1 MSSVLLNPDIRSLE
15 AVSAPRRESF
25 DVTALTGFLDGE
37 FAALKSDIRAV
48 LRQPQFGYRY
58 DIDRT
63 SYRDLILR
71 RCHELAR
78 HGWGAAL
85 FPDGTRSGDVPKF
98 LAAFETIGVSDPN
111 LLVKFGLQFGLFGG
125 AILYLGTRR
134 HHEQYLPKVASME
147 LVGCYAMT
155 ELGHGSDTRR
165 LQTIATYDV
174 ATDEFLIDTP
184 AESACKQFIGNAALH
199 ASMAIVFAQL
209 EVREQRHGVFGFLVP
224 IRDGTGALCRGV
236 RVGDSGQKAG
246 LLGIDNGWIRFDRVR
261 IPRANLLDRFG
272 SVTRE
277 GEYCSDV
284 VEDPT
289 ALIQRCMSGGRIA
302 IALGALSAAKSGLT
316 IAIRYGAQRRQFG
329 KLNEH
334 LLLDYPLH
342 QRRLLPRLAQVFA
355 LDFALKHASS
365 LARDINALTDPAFE
379 ELAALLKAYS
389 TWSAVDTLGQ
399 CREACGGQGY
409 LAVNRVGV
417 LRADID
423 PMTTLEGDN
432 HLLYLLVGKAL
443 LKRLQER
450 IRGGAW
456 RATAS
461 ELLALSNQRAAL
473 RLRLRLHG
481 LRGVRGAESLLRLV
495 RYRER
500 ALCLS
505 VLRRLSRDGR
515 GPGADYQSPLIEL
528 AQASAE
534 RLVLEQCW
542 QLVQGAPQKL
552 EGVLLGLRDLYAATC
567 VLDHS
572 VWYAQ
577 AALLTRAQLSHLE
590 RYVTDLCNLLR
601 PHAVSLVNSFAIPEE
616 CLGAPIARTDMS
628 PQLEI

>member
-1 MSSVLLNPDIRSLE
+1 MSSVLLKPDIRSVE

-25 DVTALTGFLDGE
+25 DAAALTGFLDGE
-37 FAALKSDIRAV
+37 YATLKSDIRAV
-48 LRQPQFGYRY
+48 LRQPQFAYRY
-58 DIDRT
+58 DLDRT

-71 RCHELAR
+71 RCRELAR
-78 HGWGAAL
+78 HGWGAVL
-85 FPDGTRSGDVPKF
+85 FPDDTRSGDVPKF
-98 LAAFETIGVSDPN
+98 LAAFEAIGFSDPS
-111 LLVKFGLQFGLFGG
+111 LLVKFGVQFGLFGG

-174 ATDEFLIDTP
+174 ATDEFVIDTP
-184 AESACKQFIGNAALH
+184 VEAACKQFIGNAALH

-209 EVREQRHGVFGFLVP
+209 EVGQRRPGVFGFLVP
-224 IRDGTGALCRGV
+224 IRGGTGALCRGV
-236 RVGDSGQKAG
+236 HVGDTGQKAG
-246 LLGIDNGWIRFDRVR
+246 LLGVDNGWLRFDRVR
-261 IPRANLLDRFG
+261 VPRANLLDRFG

-277 GEYCSDV
+277 GEYCSDF
-284 VEDPT
+284 EDPT

-316 IAIRYGAQRRQFG
+316 IAIRYGEQRRQFG

-342 QRRLLPRLAQVFA
+342 QRRLLPRLAKAFA
-355 LDFALKHASS
+355 IDFALKHASS
-365 LARDINALTDPAFE
+365 LTRDINALTDPAFE
-379 ELAALLKAYS
+379 EMSALLKAYS
-389 TWSAVDTLGQ
+389 TWSAVDTLGE

-409 LAVNRVGV
+409 LAINRVGM

-432 HLLYLLVGKAL
+432 HLLYLLVGKAM

-450 IRGGAW
+450 IRGGTW
-456 RATAS
+456 LATAS
-461 ELLALSNQRAAL
+461 ELLALGGSRAAL
-473 RLRLRLHG
+473 LLRLRGGRG
-481 LRGVRGAESLLRLV
+481 LRSAESLLRLV
-495 RYRER
+495 CYRER
-500 ALCLS
+500 ALSLS
-505 VLRRLSRDGR
+505 VLRHLSSAGR
-515 GPGADYQSPLIEL
+515 GSGADYQSPLIEL

-534 RLVLEQCW
+534 RLVLEQCGRF
-542 QLVQGAPQKL
+542 VQGASQKL
-552 EGVLLGLRDLYAATC
+552 EDVLFGLRDLYAATC
-567 VLDHS
+567 VLEHS
-572 VWYAQ
+572 DWYAR
-577 AALLTRAQLSHLE
+577 AALLTGTQLGHLE
-590 RYVTDLCNLLR
+590 RYVTYLCNLLR

-628 PQLEI
+628 PQVER